1 MSTSSGEV
9 PRRALVVTVS
19 DRSAAGTRPD
29 GSGPIAVAE
38 LRRRGWDVNAAI
50 TPDGEP
56 VVAVLEEAVA
66 GGYSLVLTT
75 GGTGLA
81 ARDLTPEMTSR
92 VIDRLV
98 PGIPELLRADGLQ
111 ITPTAILSRGIA
123 GAAGTTLI
131 VNLPGSP
138 GAVRDAMRVLF
149 PAIDHAVEHLH
160 GQTEH
165 PAGGGHHDRPGHHG
179 HKHNDGP
186 GPDCSGAH
194 RQSHAEPLDPT
205 SSDPESSERC
215 APIVLRAEVTADPV
229 DVAGLE
235 ALVADPSCGAVV
247 SFAGVIRDHD
257 HGASVESVE
266 YSAHPSAGDL
276 IGQVAARVAASVG
289 VGRFAVAHRAGSELA
304 IGDVALGCAV
314 ATPHR
319 AEAFAGC
326 GELVEAIKREI
337 PIWKRQTLTDGTI
350 EWVNCP

>member
-1 MSTSSGEV
+1 MNEESGGV

-19 DRSAAGTRPD
+19 DRSAAGIRPD

-38 LRRRGWDVNAAI
+38 LRRRGWDVDAAI

-66 GGYSLVLTT
+66 GGYPLVLTT

-98 PGIPELLRADGLQ
+98 PGIPELLRADGLR

-165 PAGGGHHDRPGHHG
+165 PAGGLHSAGHTPGHTPGHG
-179 HKHNDGP
+179 TGRRHQCAGP
-186 GPDCSGAH
+186 PAP
-194 RQSHAEPLDPT
+194 ADPG
-205 SSDPESSERC
+205 SSDRC
-215 APIVLRAEVTADPV
+215 PPVVLRAEVGSEPV
-229 DVAGLE
+229 DVADLE

-247 SFAGVIRDHD
+247 TFAGVIRNHD
-257 HGASVESVE
+257 HGASVAAVE
-266 YSAHPSAGDL
+266 YSAHPTAGDL
-276 IGQVAARVAASVG
+276 IGQVAARVAQSVG
-289 VGRFAVAHRAGSELA
+289 VGRFAVVHRAGSELT

-337 PIWKRQTLTDGTI
+337 PIWKRQTLTDGTV